1 MNKDYFLQSH
11 LEKLCSKNYYH
22 LKLGGGF
29 KYFLFS
35 PLPGEDEPILTH
47 IFQIGWF
54 NHQLESL
61 VRESFP
67 TKIIND
73 MFPQIHLHQFCLNKL
88 HNLTSTTAPAMPLCL
103 AFPQQDAIN
112 APLTGATSSP
122 RPWARRASVSPCQ
135 VGEAANPLVLYG
147 NVCQNI
153 CQQKQLP
160 GNFKCPNYF

>member
-67 TKIIND
+67 QKIIND

-88 HNLTSTTAPAMPLCL
+88 HNFTSTTAPAMPLG
-103 AFPQQDAIN
+103 AWHSHDRTPSMRRWRPRHPAHG
-112 APLTGATSSP
+112 LTLDV
-122 RPWARRASVSPCQ
+122 RRCRLVRWGKLQ
-135 VGEAANPLVLYG
+135 NPLVLY
-147 NVCQNI
+147 VFFCQKFANKNNCLEI
-153 CQQKQLP
+153 SSAL
-160 GNFKCPNYF
+160 FF